1 MHELPPWRKFRWSG
15 SDVLARRNRSG
26 RWVNQKENGGEDR
39 QVYVSTGL
47 WIALDE
53 PILQCLAV

>member
-15 SDVLARRNRSG
+15 SDVLARRNRSL
-26 RWVNQKENGGEDR
+26 RRFKKKENGGQDGH
-39 QVYVSTGL
+39 VYVSAGL
-47 WIALDE
+47 GIALDE